1 MLESGKRFIVRN
13 MIRAT
18 DQYFR
23 LQDRTPTLKLL
34 TWSNDTTL
42 VAWEPG
48 QDVPDTAIG
57 SSGSLSGTS
66 LINALSSLSDSYYL
80 MFTDGYWDS
89 ETQKQIKAWSQSVPP
104 GRLRIVKIGED
115 ANPRLKGPN
124 VFSCE
129 DFLCAVEGWVE

>member
-42 VAWEPG
+42 A
-48 QDVPDTAIG
+48 AIG